1 LTFAEVLNAQA
12 AMVSHARAFLNPQK
26 RLIRIGTSSL
36 LNTTLLGLFLDP
48 FRREYPD
55 YEIILREMNMAE
67 LYRML
72 DQGLLD
78 YVFGV
83 VDRHKER
90 WASRF
95 LYEEPLLYVARAGTK
110 QTGTKSPSVDF
121 KNIAKPSTQ
130 KAIVLLSTL
139 TDCGR

>member
-1 LTFAEVLNAQA
+1 MPIQ
-12 AMVSHARAFLNPQK
+12 R
-26 RLIRIGTSSL
+26 G
-36 LNTTLLGLFLDP
+36 
-48 FRREYPD
+48 D

>member
-1 LTFAEVLNAQA
+1 
-12 AMVSHARAFLNPQK
+12 MVSHARAFLNPQK
-26 RLIRIGTSSL
+26 RLIRIGTSSF
-36 LNTTLLGLFLDP
+36 LNRTHLGLFLDP
-48 FRREYPD
+48 FRREHPD
-55 YEIILREMNMAE
+55 IGIVLREMNMAE
-67 LYRML
+67 LYRKL

-78 YVFGV
+78 YVFGA
-83 VDRHKER
+83 VDRHRER

-95 LYEEPLLYVARAGTK
+95 LYGEPLLYVAQAGTK